1 MKLLSLISI
10 LTTSI
15 LCLSSCNYITIVNT
29 HGTAEDVVDEAHTP
43 QTTVSPTVSIPKSV
57 I

>member
-10 LTTSI
+10 LITSI

-43 QTTVSPTVSIPKSV
+43 QTTVSPNISIPAK
-57 I
+57 II